1 MLLVL
6 FPLVTMMN
14 KVTINMNKQAFLVR
28 YKIHRSMHRK
38 DIAGYTVSYFS
49 ILECPLS
56 GLLTPRD
63 APKYR

>member
-1 MLLVL
+1 
-6 FPLVTMMN
+6 MN